1 MGTIV
6 TAVLAVLIIVGVAAV
21 VLTVFGKEQERDSRG
36 RVKTKPTSEQRAVT
50 AARRRRG
57 RPGWLRFVPVV
68 LLGGAV
74 ACLVLAV
81 MQFTVDREERNATVV
96 LAMDASDSMLN
107 TDVAP
112 NRLVAAE
119 NAARAFL
126 DELPERYRVGL
137 VSFAGTA
144 AEQVTPG
151 PDRATVDAALGA
163 LDTGRGTVIGDG
175 LSLALDQIERDLA
188 ATGER
193 PAAVLL
199 LSDGNDTGSQTP
211 PSVAAE
217 RAFTMQVPVFTVVLG
232 SAETGAD
239 PVVLAAIAETTGAES
254 FSALTAGELTSV
266 YETLGSELSTRLA
279 IGGTGP
285 LFVALGAFLAVAAGI
300 VVLLTSRRD

>member
-6 TAVLAVLIIVGVAAV
+6 TAVLAVLIIVGIAAV
-21 VLTVFGKEQERDSRG
+21 VLTVFGQEQKKDSRG
-36 RVKTKPTSEQRAVT
+36 RIKAKPTSEQRAVS

-57 RPGWLRFVPVV
+57 LPAWVRFLPIV

-81 MQFTVDREERNATVV
+81 MQFTVDRQEQDATVV
-96 LAMDASDSMLN
+96 LAMDSSNSMEQ

-119 NAARAFL
+119 NAASAFL
-126 DELPERYRVGL
+126 AELPEGYRVGL
-137 VSFAGTA
+137 VTFAGTA
-144 AEQVTPG
+144 AENVAPG
-151 PDRATVDAALGA
+151 LDRAAVERALGELETA
-163 LDTGRGTVIGDG
+163 QGTVIGDG
-175 LSLALDQIERDLA
+175 LTLALDAIERDRA

-193 PAAVLL
+193 PGAVLL
-199 LSDGNDTGSQTP
+199 LSDGLDSGSATT

-217 RAFTMQVPVFTVVLG
+217 RARSLGIPVFTVVLG

-239 PVVLAAIAETTGAES
+239 PAALEAIAGATMAES
-254 FSALTAGELTSV
+254 FSALTAAELTSV
-266 YETLGSELSTRLA
+266 YETLGSELSSRLA

-285 LFVALGAFLAVAAGI
+285 LFVALGAFLAVAAGV
-300 VVLLTSRRD
+300 VVLLLSRKD